1 MNTKLAIYWAGQSCK
16 WCIHIYIEHSCIC
29 VNTYTNRQKRVKIA
43 PSGVLAECPWLC
55 IFTRPHRMRIYIY
68 GNFVHFWFLCRKHC
82 HAKNK
87 CIYIVYIPDGTR
99 QLVHIYG
106 QHACMHGMVH
116 KSDWVTFTHH
126 ISSRS
131 SVCWP
136 NAYMQCIMLR
146 VYSVEYRDVVA
157 VVHINICVCSMC
169 LSMNLASAQQQ
180 PETRQVQV
188 HVRFVR
194 WV

>member
-16 WCIHIYIEHSCIC
+16 WCIEHSCIC
-29 VNTYTNRQKRVKIA
+29 VNTYTKTEESKNRSLRSIGRVSLALYLHTAA
-43 PSGVLAECPWLC
+43 PHA
-55 IFTRPHRMRIYIY
+55 HIYLWYLLYISDS
-68 GNFVHFWFLCRKHC
+68 WRRKHC

-157 VVHINICVCSMC
+157 VQCVYPWTWRPRSSSRRLAKFKFMC
-169 LSMNLASAQQQ
+169 GLCVEYSFWIEANYL
-180 PETRQVQV
+180 RN
-188 HVRFVR
+188 
-194 WV
+194 